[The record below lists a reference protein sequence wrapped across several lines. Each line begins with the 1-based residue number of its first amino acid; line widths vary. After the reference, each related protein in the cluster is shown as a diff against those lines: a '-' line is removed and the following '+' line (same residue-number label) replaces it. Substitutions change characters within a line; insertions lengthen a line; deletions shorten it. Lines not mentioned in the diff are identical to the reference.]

1 MHGNSRL
8 KGKTKSKLKAKAALP
23 KILPNYHVVNPRV
36 QDSGSGSDVSSETP
50 LGCADPPLQRCVARD
65 GDIDLSSFSA
75 EDGPNSTTPWD
86 NWYQELGFS
95 DDFLDIGAFA
105 AEGGLDEPPPNASA
119 ESILL

>member
-1 MHGNSRL
+1 MHRNSRL

-23 KILPNYHVVNPRV
+23 QILPNYHAVNRRV
-36 QDSGSGSDVSSETP
+36 QDSGYGSDVSLGTP
-50 LGCADPPLQRCVARD
+50 LGCADPPLQRCVARG

-75 EDGPNSTTPWD
+75 EDTTPWD

-95 DDFLDIGAFA
+95 ADFLDIGAFA